1 MCVCVQGVI
10 PATPT
15 TEISDGVLYSERPG
29 HAIRNERKRESKQV
43 NTMKRAVF
51 TTTTTLPADVP
62 RGTVLGTL
70 QDHQEMIKL
79 NPMVTNYKPCY
90 PAASAPTE
98 EMESEWT
105 WYEITDRIS
114 FLPGGLVRGNVSYKG
129 CFRDIPRGI
138 RTHVYAPT
146 GLDIQ
151 ATWSVGGSQPD
162 DAQDGKQGEGE
173 QAREGEKLS
182 ELKDTTAPPPT
193 TSLDEGTG
201 LYLREE
207 VDLRCP
213 FWSVGFVKKNLKR
226 SHGVLVDRL
235 VRKATGQD
243 DQPPNKDGQSHP
255 PPPEI
260 YINDVQVPSWRLS
273 EQIREAPTRRRK
285 PSLSR
290 AAT

>member
-1 MCVCVQGVI
+1 
-10 PATPT
+10 
-15 TEISDGVLYSERPG
+15 
-29 HAIRNERKRESKQV
+29 
-43 NTMKRAVF
+43 MKRAVF
-51 TTTTTLPADVP
+51 TTTTTLPAAAP
-62 RGTVLGTL
+62 RDMVLETL
-70 QDHQEMIKL
+70 QNHQEMIQL
-79 NPMVTNYKPCY
+79 NPLVTNYKPCY
-90 PAASAPTE
+90 PAAAAPTE
-98 EMESEWT
+98 ELDSEWT

-114 FLPGGLVRGNVSYKG
+114 FLPGGLMRGNVSYKG

-162 DAQDGKQGEGE
+162 DTGRDIKEGQDEGE
-173 QAREGEKLS
+173 EGKPS
-182 ELKDTTAPPPT
+182 ELKDTTTT

-213 FWSVGFVKKNLKR
+213 FWSVGFVKKSLKR
-226 SHGVLVDRL
+226 SHGALVDRL

-243 DQPPNKDGQSHP
+243 DQPAKNDTQNHPPPP

-273 EQIREAPTRRRK
+273 EQIREAPIRRRK

-290 AAT
+290 AASQ

>member
-1 MCVCVQGVI
+1 
-10 PATPT
+10 
-15 TEISDGVLYSERPG
+15 
-29 HAIRNERKRESKQV
+29 
-43 NTMKRAVF
+43 MKRAVF
-51 TTTTTLPADVP
+51 TTTTTLPPAVP
-62 RGTVLGTL
+62 RELVLKTL
-70 QDHQEMIKL
+70 QNHQEMIKL
-79 NPMVTNYKPCY
+79 NPMVTDYKPCY
-90 PAASAPTE
+90 PAAAAPTDE
-98 EMESEWT
+98 LDHEWS

-114 FLPGGLVRGNVSYKG
+114 FLPGGLMRGNVSYRG
-129 CFRDIPRGI
+129 CFRNIPRGI

-151 ATWSVGGSQPD
+151 ATWSVGGTEPESTPTSTLTP
-162 DAQDGKQGEGE
+162 DGKQAGVQGVS
-173 QAREGEKLS
+173 AEKES
-182 ELKDTTAPPPT
+182 SSPTTTTAPT
-193 TSLDEGTG
+193 TSLDEGAG

-207 VDLRCP
+207 IDLRCP

-243 DQPPNKDGQSHP
+243 YQPLVHNGKTYP

-273 EQIREAPTRRRK
+273 DQIREAPTRRRR
-285 PSLSR
+285 PSASR